1 MSEELYTPETAE
13 NTVDTP
19 ENGDNAVVSET
30 PDTQDNGNVIL
41 EVRNLKKYFLTKKE
55 WKIVKQLVPDV
66 GETSEN
72 TNSDEMSRADA
83 TAEQGIEEPT
93 AELNADEQEPK
104 VVDVQSEAN
113 KTQKYTHKIVR
124 EKTFVKAVN
133 GVSFNMTYGETLGI
147 VGESGCGKSTMGRSV
162 LRLHPITEGN
172 VIFEGTDI
180 TRLKSSEMRKFRTK
194 MQIIFQDPYSSL
206 PPRSP
211 VGEIIGEAVKVH
223 KIVPKSEYRDYVI
236 DIMRKCG
243 LQDFYFD
250 RYPHEF
256 SGGQRQRICIARAL
270 AVKPKFVVC
279 DEPVSALDVS
289 IQAQV
294 INLLKE
300 LQRDMNLTY
309 LFISHDL
316 SVVQHISDRV
326 GVMYLGSFVELGS
339 KRDIFDKPM
348 HPYTHALLS
357 AVPVPD
363 PHYKGNRIVLHG
375 DIPSPAHPP
384 EGCKFH
390 TRCSRCMEICK
401 RVEPKFKDYGDGHMC
416 ACHLYPQD

>member
-30 PDTQDNGNVIL
+30 PDAQDNGNIIL

-72 TNSDEMSRADA
+72 TNSDETSRADA

-93 AELNADEQEPK
+93 AELNAVEQEPK

-309 LFISHDL
+309 LFI
-316 SVVQHISDRV
+316 
-326 GVMYLGSFVELGS
+326 
-339 KRDIFDKPM
+339 
-348 HPYTHALLS
+348 
-357 AVPVPD
+357 
-363 PHYKGNRIVLHG
+363 
-375 DIPSPAHPP
+375 
-384 EGCKFH
+384 
-390 TRCSRCMEICK
+390 
-401 RVEPKFKDYGDGHMC
+401 
-416 ACHLYPQD
+416 